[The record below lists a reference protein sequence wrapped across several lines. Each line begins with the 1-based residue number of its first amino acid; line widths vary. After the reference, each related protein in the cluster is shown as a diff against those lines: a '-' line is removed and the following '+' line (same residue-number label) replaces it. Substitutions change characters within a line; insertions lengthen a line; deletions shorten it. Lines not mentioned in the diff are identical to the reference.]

1 MAPSDTSQ
9 EAAIRQAA
17 RCLLAAEYVTALT
30 GAGISV
36 ESGIPP
42 FRGPGGLWTKYGEP
56 PMDGYQR
63 FLQDPRQAWEER
75 LAPGGASQE
84 MRDTIAGAVPNPGH
98 AAFVRLE
105 ELGVLRW
112 LITQN
117 VDNLHRRAGS
127 RNLLE
132 IHGNTT
138 LVRCLNCTA
147 RFPVAVISFDVLP
160 PRCLQC
166 NGILKSDTVAFGE
179 PIPGDVLEQC
189 WRAVAH
195 SDCMIVAGTSAMV
208 TPAAYFP
215 MHVRERGGTL
225 IEVNLYESEITR
237 FCTVSV
243 RGPAGPMLH
252 ALAQAVQ
259 AQRQGMGRSAPGS
272 RPPD

>member
-1 MAPSDTSQ
+1 MQAGQECFMAQADSSLDAT
-9 EAAIRQAA
+9 IRQAA
-17 RCLLAAEYVTALT
+17 QLVLAAEYVTALT

-63 FLQDPRQAWEER
+63 FLQDPKKAWEER
-75 LAPGGASQE
+75 LAPTGASQE
-84 MRDTIAGAVPNPGH
+84 IRETIARAAPNPGH
-98 AAFVRLE
+98 TAFVKLE
-105 ELGVLRW
+105 EMGVLRW

-127 RNLLE
+127 RNVLE
-132 IHGNTT
+132 IHGNST

-147 RFPVAVISFDVLP
+147 RFPMAVISFAVLP

-166 NGILKSDTVAFGE
+166 DGILKNDTVAFGE

-189 WRAVAH
+189 WRAVEPC
-195 SDCMIVAGTSAMV
+195 DCMIVAGTSATV

-215 MHVRERGGTL
+215 MQVRERGGTL
-225 IEVNLYESEITR
+225 IEVNLYDSEITP
-237 FCTVSV
+237 FCTVSL
-243 RGPAGPMLH
+243 RGTSGEVLDK
-252 ALAQAVQ
+252 LAQAVRALQ
-259 AQRQGMGRSAPGS
+259 TTRS
-272 RPPD
+272 

>member
-1 MAPSDTSQ
+1 MASADFPSPATIQ
-9 EAAIRQAA
+9 QAA
-17 RCLLAAEYVTALT
+17 QLLLTAEYVTALT

-63 FLQDPRQAWEER
+63 FLQNPRQAWEER
-75 LAPGGASQE
+75 LAPSGASQE
-84 MRDTIAGAVPNPGH
+84 IRDTIARAEPNPGH
-98 AAFVRLE
+98 YAFVMLE

-132 IHGNTT
+132 IHGNST
-138 LVRCLNCTA
+138 LVRCIDCTA
-147 RFPVAVISFDVLP
+147 RFPLAAISFDVLP

-166 NGILKSDTVAFGE
+166 DGILKNDTVAFGE
-179 PIPGDVLEQC
+179 PIPGDVLDQC
-189 WRAVAH
+189 WRAAEH
-195 SDCMIVAGTSAMV
+195 CDCMIVAGTSATV

-215 MHVRERGGTL
+215 MQVRERGGTL

-237 FCTVSV
+237 FCTVSL
-243 RGPAGPMLH
+243 RGKSGEILH
-252 ALAQAVQ
+252 ALAQTVQ
-259 AQRQGMGRSAPGS
+259 TLGKF
-272 RPPD
+272 

>member
-1 MAPSDTSQ
+1 MASSDVAP
-9 EAAIRQAA
+9 EAVIRQAA
-17 RCLLAAEYVTALT
+17 QCVRAAEYVTALT

-63 FLQDPRQAWEER
+63 FLQDPKHAWEER
-75 LAPGGASQE
+75 LAPTGASQE
-84 MRDTIAGAVPNPGH
+84 IRQTIARAEPNPGH
-98 AAFVRLE
+98 YAFVKLE
-105 ELGVLRW
+105 EMGVLRW

-132 IHGNTT
+132 IHGNST

-147 RFPVAVISFDVLP
+147 RFPMAMISFEVLP

-166 NGILKSDTVAFGE
+166 HGILKNDTVAFGE
-179 PIPGDVLEQC
+179 PSPGDVLEQC
-189 WRAVAH
+189 WRAVEH
-195 SDCMIVAGTSAMV
+195 CDCMIMAGTSATV

-215 MHVRERGGTL
+215 MQVRERGGTL

-237 FCTVSV
+237 FCTVSL
-243 RGPAGPMLH
+243 RGPSGEILDK
-252 ALAQAVQ
+252 LTQVVQ
-259 AQRQGMGRSAPGS
+259 ALQTATS
-272 RPPD
+272 